1 MDHFLREGHYTS
13 AMLLAQSCDIEVI
26 DGSVDRFCAYNLYHN
41 VHVPLYGV
49 YFVGMKS
56 WLPMGWLEEFSSFF
70 CLLFPSLS
78 SASRGCEG
86 ISGLPACGGRA
97 SLT

>member
-26 DGSVDRFCAYNLYHN
+26 DGSVDRFCAYNLYHG
-41 VHVPLYGV
+41 VHVPLYGI
-49 YFVGMKS
+49 
-56 WLPMGWLEEFSSFF
+56 FSSFFLF